1 MQVSSSR
8 RLRMAPAAAA
18 ATRKVAQLRA
28 ELKKRGMPTTEL
40 KKALVKSL
48 TESDEADD
56 MDEEED

>member
-1 MQVSSSR
+1 
-8 RLRMAPAAAA
+8 MAPAAAA